1 MISDQARTIVV
12 LAKEPRPGRVKTRL
26 QTRFSPEQAAA
37 LASAALSDT
46 LAAVRA
52 SRVQWRVLAW
62 EGDPTGWSHGFEVV
76 TQSDGDLSVRLASAF
91 SAVQAARPDEPTLL
105 IGMDTP
111 QVQPWLLEHRW
122 GGADAVLGLS
132 DDGGFWAI
140 GLRAADPYTV
150 FDGIEMST
158 SRTGAM
164 QLARLLDLNLSVQL
178 LPPLRDV
185 DEPADAEL
193 VANRHPQLHFS
204 RHYQSVVAAIQ
215 EQPLD
220 RLFDRLYAGA
230 TVRSRSAANGRGG
243 LPLDV
248 LRWSSPADAVDQM
261 VISRCAPPVI
271 DVGCGPGRMVRAL
284 QQAGRAVLGI
294 DISSIAVEAGS
305 RGGGQVLRRRFIDPL
320 PGEGRWGTA
329 LLLDGNVGIGG
340 DVSALLCR
348 CRNLVGPGGLIIC
361 EVDPDPERHEAYE
374 VVLSDDRS
382 RSAGMPWSSI
392 GGRAL
397 QRLAASVDLITAEE
411 WCADHRVFIA
421 LRTAS

>member
-1 MISDQARTIVV
+1 MISDRAQTIIV

-26 QTRFSPEQAAA
+26 QTRFSPEQAAT

-52 SRVQWRVLAW
+52 SRAQWRVLAW
-62 EGDPTGWSHGFEVV
+62 EGDPTGWSLGFEVV
-76 TQSDGDLSVRLASAF
+76 AQPDGDLSARLASAF

-111 QVQPWLLEHRW
+111 QVKPWLLEHRW

-140 GLRAADPYTV
+140 GLRAADPYAV

-193 VANRHPQLHFS
+193 VASRHPQLRFS
-204 RHYQSVVAAIQ
+204 RHYQSVVAKIQ

-220 RLFDRLYAGA
+220 RLFDRLYTGA
-230 TVRSRSAANGRGG
+230 TVRSRSAANCDGG

-248 LRWSSPADAVDQM
+248 LRWSSPADAVDQI
-261 VISRCAPPVI
+261 VISRCEPPVI

-294 DISSIAVEAGS
+294 DISSAAIEAGS
-305 RGGGQVLRRRFIDPL
+305 RGGGAGAATTLHRSVAWRGSHGHLTAPGWKRRHRWRRQCAVVPL
-320 PGEGRWGTA
+320 PE
-329 LLLDGNVGIGG
+329 
-340 DVSALLCR
+340 
-348 CRNLVGPGGLIIC
+348 PGGSG
-361 EVDPDPERHEAYE
+361 R
-374 VVLSDDRS
+374 SDHLRS
-382 RSAGMPWSSI
+382 RPGP
-392 GGRAL
+392 
-397 QRLAASVDLITAEE
+397 
-411 WCADHRVFIA
+411 
-421 LRTAS
+421 